1 MNNTADLI
9 GASIRRT
16 DILEKVLGKTAYSQ
30 DFWME
35 GMLYGGV
42 LRSPHPSARILVIH
56 TTAAEQLPGVHAV
69 MTAQDIPGQKLYGGP
84 TILDHPVLA
93 DDVIRYAGQA
103 IALVA
108 AETHDLVEQAL
119 RLIEVEYE
127 LLPAVFDPSDALKVT
142 APQIGTHGN
151 IASHEWLQRGDLA
164 QGFAEADVVVE
175 QTYHTTWI
183 DHAPLEVECGVAWLD
198 DQGGITLRISTQSI
212 EYQPQIAAVL
222 ALPPEKVR
230 VICPMVGGAFGRKLD
245 ITVEL
250 YIALLAW
257 RTQRPVSLAGS
268 REESI
273 QAYSKRH
280 PFTLHYKT
288 GATHDGH
295 LTAMQIRIIA
305 DAGPFVYRS
314 ALVSVHALM
323 LATGPYAIPNVA
335 IDVQAIHT
343 NNIFTSAMRAVGGPQ
358 VNFAHESQMD
368 QLAYELCMDP
378 LILRR
383 LNYLQPG
390 QTLPNGQVI
399 HDAVQLNEATEK
411 VWQALEEIPRL
422 AEVGTRMIGRGF
434 SANFGGYGV
443 PSNAA
448 SCAIEVQPDGQ
459 VQVSIGVCDIGG
471 GQSSSV
477 AQIAADVLGMPL
489 AKITLRLA
497 DTMTTPLVGA
507 TAGSKTLY
515 YCSHATSMAAQA
527 LKKKL
532 LEIAADLCEAPLEGL
547 LLQDGE
553 IIVRDQARKK
563 VTLLQVIEEARIRAT
578 PLSEHAT
585 FRTPQEK
592 KFDSASGTGIDW
604 PGFTFGAHAVEV
616 AVDEDTGEVSVLRYA
631 CCYDVGRALHPQSVV
646 GQMHGGVAQGIG
658 FTLMEQVAIKNGI
671 IQTPSLRE
679 YLIPTALDVPEIA
692 TIMLE
697 SGEGLGAYANR
708 GIGEPPAAASASAI
722 ANAIYA
728 AVGVRMTELPIT
740 SERIFSAL
748 QQYEDEF

>member
-1 MNNTADLI
+1 MSTAHLI

-16 DILEKVLGKTAYSQ
+16 DVLEKVLGTTAYGQ

-35 GMLYGGV
+35 GMLYSGV
-42 LRSPHPSARILVIH
+42 LRSPHPSARILSIH
-56 TTAAEQLPGVHAV
+56 TTAAERLPGVHAV

-84 TILDHPVLA
+84 TLLDHPVLA
-93 DDVIRYAGQA
+93 DTVIRYAGQA

-108 AETHDLVEQAL
+108 AETHEQVEQAL

-127 LLPAVFDPSDALKVT
+127 LLPAVFDPLDALEST
-142 APQIGTHGN
+142 APQIGMHGN
-151 IASHEWLQRGDLA
+151 IASHEWLQQGDLT
-164 QGFAEADVVVE
+164 QGFAEAAVIVE

-183 DHAPLEVECGVAWLD
+183 DHAPLEVECGAAWPD
-198 DQGGITLRISTQSI
+198 ERGGITLRISTQSI
-212 EYQPQIAAVL
+212 EYQQQIAAVL
-222 ALPPEKVR
+222 ALPSAKVR

-250 YIALLAW
+250 YLALLAW
-257 RTQRPVSLAGS
+257 RTQRPVSLASS

-273 QAYSKRH
+273 LAYSKRH

-288 GATHDGH
+288 GAMQDGR

-314 ALVSVHALM
+314 ALVSIHALM
-323 LATGPYAIPNVA
+323 LASGPYAIPNIA

-368 QLAYELCMDP
+368 QLAYKLGMDP
-378 LILRR
+378 LTFRR

-399 HDAVQLNEATEK
+399 HDAVLLSEATEK
-411 VWQALEEIPRL
+411 VWQALEEIPRI
-422 AEVGTRMIGRGF
+422 AEVGTRKIGRGI

-443 PSNAA
+443 PGNTA
-448 SCAIEVQPDGQ
+448 SCDIEVQRDGH
-459 VQVSIGVCDIGG
+459 VLVSIGVCDIGG

-477 AQIAADVLGMPL
+477 AQIAADVLGIPL
-489 AKITLRLA
+489 ENVTLRLA

-515 YCSHATSMAAQA
+515 YCSHATFMAAQA
-527 LKKKL
+527 LRKKL
-532 LEIAADLCEAPLEGL
+532 LEIAADLFEAPIEDL

-553 IIVRDQARKK
+553 ITVLDQTRKK
-563 VTLLQVIEEARIRAT
+563 VTLLQVIEEARTRAMSLT
-578 PLSEHAT
+578 EHAT

-616 AVDEDTGEVSVLRYA
+616 AVDEDTGEVSILRYA
-631 CCYDVGRALHPQSVV
+631 CCHDVGRALHPQSVV
-646 GQMHGGVAQGIG
+646 GQMQGGVAQGIG

-679 YLIPTALDVPEIA
+679 YLIPTSLDVPEIA
-692 TIMLE
+692 TILLE

-722 ANAIYA
+722 ANAIYD
-728 AVGVRMTELPIT
+728 AVGVRITELPIT
-740 SERIFSAL
+740 SERLFTAL
-748 QQYEDEF
+748 HQYEDEF